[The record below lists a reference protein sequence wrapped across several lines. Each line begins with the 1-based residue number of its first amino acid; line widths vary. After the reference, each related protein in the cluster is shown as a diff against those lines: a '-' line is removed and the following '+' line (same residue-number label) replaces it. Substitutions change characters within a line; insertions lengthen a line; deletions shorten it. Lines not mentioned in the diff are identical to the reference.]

1 MDVNFI
7 KEDWHGGNGK
17 QYSLFDIIEII
28 NRNPTHDIHIG
39 TDSHSRDGK
48 WQFAVAVCLHGPG
61 RNGTRYFFR
70 RFKVK
75 KERLQTLGVRL
86 QKEVETSL
94 DVASILLRVGISRSP
109 TIHADT
115 STDPTQKSF
124 QHTGRLRNWVQGMGY
139 ECLTKP
145 FAWASGSVADRHA
158 K

>member
-1 MDVNFI
+1 MDTNLI
-7 KEDWHGGNGK
+7 KENWRGGNGK
-17 QYSLFDIIEII
+17 PYSLSDIVKII
-28 NRNPTHDIHIG
+28 RENPLHDIHIG
-39 TDSHSRDGK
+39 TDSHIKDGK

-61 RNGTRYFFR
+61 RRGTRYFFR

-75 KERLQTLGVRL
+75 KDRLQTLGVRL

-94 DVASILLRVGISRSP
+94 EVASILLAVGIKTP
-109 TIHADT
+109 VIHADT
-115 STDPTQKSF
+115 STDPSQKSF
-124 QHTGRLRNWVQGMGY
+124 QHTSRLRNWIQGMGY

>member
-1 MDVNFI
+1 MDISII
-7 KEDWHGGNGK
+7 KDEWRGGNGK
-17 QYSLFDIIEII
+17 WYSLSDIIGII
-28 NRNPTHDIHIG
+28 KSSPSHDIHIG

-61 RNGTRYFFR
+61 RSGTRYFFR
-70 RFKVK
+70 RFKIRK
-75 KERLQTLGVRL
+75 DCLQTLGIRL

-94 DVASILLRVGISRSP
+94 EVATALLSVGIMRSP
-109 TIHADT
+109 IIHADT

-124 QHTGRLRNWVQGMGY
+124 QHTSRLRNWIQGMGY